1 MRNLTACPSCGQ
13 PTDLTGANL
22 YRPFCSRRC
31 RLVDLGGW
39 LNEERRIADDG
50 PDERI
55 IDDETESMLIDD
67 RHSRH

>member
-50 PDERI
+50 R
-55 IDDETESMLIDD
+55 TNGLSTT
-67 RHSRH
+67 RQNQC